1 MSEIIGRALER
12 LRTASTWRSWH
23 RDRRGSR
30 SIGSTGQTKPGHPTD
45 SYAGDLYHL
54 VTVVE
59 AMLRDPKLHEHG
71 VRTHVLTIGPMFTD
85 RVPAFEAAKVRL
97 LVA

>member
-1 MSEIIGRALER
+1 
-12 LRTASTWRSWH
+12 
-23 RDRRGSR
+23 
-30 SIGSTGQTKPGHPTD
+30 
-45 SYAGDLYHL
+45 
-54 VTVVE
+54 
-59 AMLRDPKLHEHG
+59 MLRDPKLHEHG